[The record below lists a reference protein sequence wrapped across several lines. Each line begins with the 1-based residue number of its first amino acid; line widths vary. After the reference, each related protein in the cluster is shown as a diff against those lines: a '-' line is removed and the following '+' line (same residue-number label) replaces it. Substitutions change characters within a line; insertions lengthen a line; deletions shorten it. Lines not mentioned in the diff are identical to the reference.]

1 MNYLVKTIG
10 SVLLLYAALFIT
22 REYEKFLGRRLG
34 VCLGFCE
41 LISHVRRRVEGYLTP
56 ADRLL
61 DGFECGALEDVG
73 YMSKARNSGLR
84 NAYFEVEGALPL
96 DCATREALSE
106 FFTDFGKDY
115 KEETVKAADRALS
128 ALRGCAD
135 RMSCENEKSLRLW
148 RAVAVA
154 AALGVIILLI

>member
-1 MNYLVKTIG
+1 MNYLVKMIG
-10 SVLLLYAALFIT
+10 SALLLYAALFIA
-22 REYEKFLGRRLG
+22 REYEKFLGKRLR

-41 LISHVRRRVEGYLTP
+41 LLSHVRRRVDGYLTP

-61 DGFECGALEDVG
+61 DGVECGALEEVE
-73 YMSKARNSGLR
+73 YISKAQSLGLR
-84 NAYFEVEGALPL
+84 TAYFEVEEALPL
-96 DCATREALSE
+96 DGTARQVLSE
-106 FFTDFGKDY
+106 FFADFGKDY

-128 ALRGCAD
+128 ALQGCAE
-135 RMSCENEKSLRLW
+135 RMSCENEKSLRLL